1 MINEKEQTFKTV
13 FSNIEISP
21 LVFDLYC
28 TINDI
33 KKIET
38 VQSVYLN
45 QSSYKLEIYV
55 FYEKENFEVEDKII
69 KLVSDFELQYLYFPE
84 VFIEPLDMIERKE
97 LVLPQSARE
106 V

>member
-1 MINEKEQTFKTV
+1 MINEKEQVFKTAY
-13 FSNIEISP
+13 SNIEIP
-21 LVFDLYC
+21 PFVFDFYC

-38 VQSVYLN
+38 VESVYLN

-55 FYEKENFEVEDKII
+55 FYEKENFEVEDKIT
-69 KLVSDFELQYLYFPE
+69 KLISDFETTYLYFPE